1 VPKTAKKGSPH
12 FWKRENQNLTN
23 SHDIVDTVGSWEAVL
38 RSPRKLQQV
47 PLYKFVSKHSKHLTV
62 GGSLQ
67 IMSIVIVLAGLSSG
81 FAYGIDS
88 ALLKAL
94 LKNRIKE

>member
-1 VPKTAKKGSPH
+1 
-12 FWKRENQNLTN
+12 
-23 SHDIVDTVGSWEAVL
+23 
-38 RSPRKLQQV
+38 
-47 PLYKFVSKHSKHLTV
+47 
-62 GGSLQ
+62 
-67 IMSIVIVLAGLSSG
+67 MSIVIVLAGLSSG